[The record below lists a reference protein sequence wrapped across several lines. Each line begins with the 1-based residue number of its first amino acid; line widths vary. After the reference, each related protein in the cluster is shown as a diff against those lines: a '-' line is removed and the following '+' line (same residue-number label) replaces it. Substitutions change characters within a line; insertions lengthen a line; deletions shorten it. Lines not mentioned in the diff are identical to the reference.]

1 MTNLAMPHPRP
12 PYLQRL
18 TTRHGKAV
26 WYVHRRPGPRI
37 RIKAEFG
44 TPEFDAAYQAAIDG
58 ERPKGRGKDA
68 RAGSLK
74 WLIERYRETPAWTS
88 LSLATRRQREN
99 ILKQVIEAAGEKPFT
114 AVTEAKIT
122 AGRDRRGKTPFQA
135 RHFLDTMRG
144 LFEWAKE
151 SQFVKSNPAAAV
163 RYPLLKSGEGF
174 PVWGEEDVAAY
185 EARWPL
191 GTKERVWLAVLLY
204 TGLRRGDA
212 VRLGRQ
218 HVRNG
223 VASLRTEKTDTPV
236 HITLLP
242 PLLEALSAG
251 PTGELAF
258 VCGSAGKP
266 LSKEAF
272 GNAFRDA
279 CRSAGIKKSAH
290 GLRKLAATRTAYNQA
305 TNSEMNALFGWSGTK
320 MASLY
325 TQNADRE
332 RLARQSS
339 HNMLP
344 TNENETSMLLPEQ
357 KVRARKPKR

>member
-151 SQFVKSNPAAAV
+151 SQFVMKDSRCGAKKMLQPMRHAGRLAQ
-163 RYPLLKSGEGF
+163 KSGYGS
-174 PVWGEEDVAAY
+174 PCCSTLDCVAAM
-185 EARWPL
+185 RC
-191 GTKERVWLAVLLY
+191 
-204 TGLRRGDA
+204 GLDA
-212 VRLGRQ
+212 
-218 HVRNG
+218 N
-223 VASLRTEKTDTPV
+223 T
-236 HITLLP
+236 
-242 PLLEALSAG
+242 
-251 PTGELAF
+251 
-258 VCGSAGKP
+258 
-266 LSKEAF
+266 
-272 GNAFRDA
+272 
-279 CRSAGIKKSAH
+279 
-290 GLRKLAATRTAYNQA
+290 
-305 TNSEMNALFGWSGTK
+305 SEMVSQACGLK
-320 MASLY
+320 KQIRRYISLCC
-325 TQNADRE
+325 RHC
-332 RLARQSS
+332 LK
-339 HNMLP
+339 H
-344 TNENETSMLLPEQ
+344 
-357 KVRARKPKR
+357 